1 MQLIKD
7 IEHTLRGSFF
17 GFTAMLPLI
26 AAGTID
32 PDPAGAQIAALLCI
46 AVNFH
51 VFGYLHNDLI
61 DLPID
66 RTQPQRANDPLITGR
81 LQLSHA
87 WLLAVAQI
95 PISFAIAALAGAELH
110 AMLTLALGYLATV
123 AYNLYGKRC
132 AIPMLTDA
140 LQGAAWF
147 CLAVFG
153 ALLAGGFNALTF
165 VIAAFGFAFILLIN
179 GVHGG
184 LRDLANDL
192 DHGRMTTAIYFGAHP
207 IDAVSIHSPAALR
220 GFAAC
225 ALALV
230 MLPGALCLLTN
241 RFDYAIPTLLLV
253 GTAWLL
259 LNAISVWYLW
269 QVVRP
274 QQADRRRWIYAHQ
287 LPLLTPSLVL
297 FLPVL
302 GWPLRLTV
310 LLTWTV
316 MLLLFS
322 EPVNR
327 LVASIVRPIS
337 RLMRSDA

>member
-1 MQLIKD
+1 MQLIQD

-32 PDPAGAQIAALLCI
+32 PDPTAAQITALLCI
-46 AVNFH
+46 AAAFH

-81 LQLSHA
+81 LKVSHA
-87 WLLAVAQI
+87 WLLVAAQI
-95 PISFAIAALAGAELH
+95 PVSFAIAASVGGNLRAL
-110 AMLTLALGYLATV
+110 LILSLGYLTTI

-132 AIPMLTDA
+132 RIPMLTDA
-140 LQGAAWF
+140 LQGVAWF
-147 CLAVFG
+147 CLATFG
-153 ALLAGGFNALTF
+153 AVLVGGFNTLTF

-184 LRDLANDL
+184 LRDLANDFAR
-192 DHGRMTTAIYFGAHP
+192 GRMTTAIYFGAHP
-207 IDAVSIHSPAALR
+207 IDAVSMCTPAALR
-220 GFAAC
+220 RFAAF

-241 RFDYAIPTLLLV
+241 RFDYSTPTLLVV
-253 GTAWLL
+253 GTVWLSF
-259 LNAISVWYLW
+259 NAMSLWYLH
-269 QVVRP
+269 QVVKP
-274 QQADRRRWIYAHQ
+274 HQTDRRRWIYAHQ
-287 LPLLTPSLVL
+287 LPLLAPPLVL
-297 FLPVL
+297 FLPAL
-302 GWPLRLTV
+302 GWPLRLAV
-310 LLTWTV
+310 LFTWTV
-316 MLLLFS
+316 TLLLFS

-327 LVASIVRPIS
+327 LAGSIFRPIS
-337 RLMRSDA
+337 RLRRSDA